1 MIVNNTSK
9 GDSTDNVVTIVKQS
23 PHPQMGIKNTSN
35 ILKYGF
41 DESRLYFTE
50 YFQNASM

>member
-1 MIVNNTSK
+1 MIVNNTRAKETAQTMLSP
-9 GDSTDNVVTIVKQS
+9 VKQS